1 MLQKLHLKSDV
12 KLGTEYL
19 FKANLSR
26 YVDLLG
32 QGMANKKQ
40 VWLKDYYSLK
50 SDTVSDRLVEPV
62 GFTAD
67 YEHIHALE
75 LESSSMKMFKVERIG
90 EVVLTSETWKAEAK
104 HEFPEQALFG
114 YTGKGKFFI
123 KLKLSKKAY
132 QLMVEEHPNA
142 RPFIQI
148 KNRNQYFFEGEIP
161 HLPGLGRF
169 ILGLPGEIKVEEG
182 KELKAYLTELSQK
195 GSF

>member
-1 MLQKLHLKSDV
+1 
-12 KLGTEYL
+12 LGTEYL
-19 FKANLSR
+19 FKANLGR
-26 YVDLLG
+26 FVDLLA

-67 YEHIHALE
+67 YEHIHAFE
-75 LESSSMKMFKVERIG
+75 LESRSMKMFKVERIG
-90 EVVLTSETWKAEAK
+90 EVVLTSEGWKYTAQ
-104 HEFPEQALFG
+104 HELPEQALFG
-114 YTGKGKFFI
+114 FTGKGKFFI

-148 KNRNQYFFEGEIP
+148 KNRNQYFFEGEIA
-161 HLPGLGRF
+161 HLPGIARF

-182 KELKAYLTELSQK
+182 KELKAYLSEQIQK
-195 GSF
+195 GFF